1 MAIANSWRSAKLRHG
16 SSRLYAAGLVGIL
29 FLAIHVCAAQE
40 PEAGE
45 NTAIQSRE
53 ETSKPVD
60 DKAPLTDRERAEL
73 LELIRSLQD
82 RVEKLETA
90 QPGIKSTSSQDK
102 PNSEATISPV
112 SISGSVSE
120 DIKAQDTARKNEPQ
134 HYGKYTPNLGFKLA
148 DTEKGD
154 LSVSIYTYFRYL
166 NQTATA
172 KTFTDAFGNLKNT
185 QRRQDFQLQKV
196 QIKLLGWILTE
207 KFRYFLYTWTSNPTQ
222 GLGAQVV
229 VAGNLNYTFN
239 DHFTFGAGI
248 YSLPGVRTTE
258 GNFPFWLSVDSRHIA
273 DEFFRPSY
281 TDGIQIKG
289 AITDKLSYQA
299 MLGNNTSILG
309 VNALQ
314 IDNKPDTF
322 AGALIWT
329 PQGDYGLGFGD
340 FEDHRSLVTRF
351 AGHFT
356 RSGETRQEQPNTETF
371 ENTQIRLSD
380 GTIIFTPDIFGPGIV
395 VTFVRYRMNCYD
407 FGLKYHGFSLEGEYY
422 LRWLDNFDGP
432 NTAGL
437 KDLFDHGFQ
446 LQATAMLV
454 PKQLQLYLGASRVNG
469 QFGKPWDFRAGLNY
483 FPWKNKV
490 FRWNSEFLYLH
501 NSPVGYTSVPY
512 FVGARGPV
520 FHTNFELAF

>member
-1 MAIANSWRSAKLRHG
+1 L
-16 SSRLYAAGLVGIL
+16 RLYAAGLVGIW
-29 FLAIHVCAAQE
+29 FLAIRVCAAQE
-40 PEAGE
+40 PKAGE

-53 ETSKPVD
+53 ETKKPVD
-60 DKAPLTDRERAEL
+60 DKTPLTDRERAEL
-73 LELIRSLQD
+73 LALFRNLQD
-82 RVEKLETA
+82 RVAKLEAA
-90 QPGIKSTSSQDK
+90 QAATNSTGSPDKTNSETTTSSG
-102 PNSEATISPV
+102 
-112 SISGSVSE
+112 SISGIPSNQDSANIA
-120 DIKAQDTARKNEPQ
+120 DNTKPQNSAQKTEPP

-172 KTFTDAFGNLKNT
+172 ETFTDAFGNLKNT

-196 QIKLLGWILTE
+196 QVKFLGWILTE
-207 KFRYFLYTWTSNPTQ
+207 KFRYFIYTWTSNPTQ

-229 VAGNLNYTFN
+229 VAGNLNYAFN
-239 DHFTFGAGI
+239 DHFIFGAGI

-281 TDGIQIKG
+281 TDGINIKG

-299 MLGNNTSILG
+299 MLGNNLSILG

-314 IDNKPDTF
+314 INNKPDTF
-322 AGALIWT
+322 AGALIWM

-340 FEDHRSLVTRF
+340 FEDHKSLSTRF

-380 GTIIFTPDIFGPGIV
+380 GTIIFTPGIFGPGINV
-395 VTFVRYRMNCYD
+395 NFVRYRMNCYD
-407 FGLKYHGFSLEGEYY
+407 FGLKYHGYSLEGEYY
-422 LRWLDNFDGP
+422 LRWLDHFGGP

-437 KDLFDHGFQ
+437 KRLFDHGFQ

-454 PKQLQLYLGASRVNG
+454 PKELQLYLGTSRVNG